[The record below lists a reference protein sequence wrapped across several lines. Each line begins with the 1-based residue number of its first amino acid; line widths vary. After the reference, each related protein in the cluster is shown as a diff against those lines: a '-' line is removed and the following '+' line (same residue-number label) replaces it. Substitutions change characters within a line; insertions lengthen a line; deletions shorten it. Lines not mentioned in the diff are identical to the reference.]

1 MNHAT
6 LSDYP
11 NDALLTTLG
20 KDNIAFVIAVDIDG
34 NMTVHPT
41 GLMEA
46 SIVNDE
52 DEDEVPKGATILK
65 NVPSALLVFKT
76 NPRCIRKTIG
86 GTTFHFHT

>member
-1 MNHAT
+1 MTHAT
-6 LSDYP
+6 LSDYA
-11 NDALLTTLG
+11 NGALLTTLG

-52 DEDEVPKGATILK
+52 DEVAKGATILK

-76 NPRCIRKTIG
+76 NPTCIIKTIG
-86 GTTFHFHT
+86 GTTFHFHTR